1 MYNKYLKFVNKLSE
15 NINDLN
21 YNYSNIIILCVGTR
35 NIIGDSIGPI
45 IGTNIKKIENEYI
58 KIFGTLQETVN
69 FINAREIVTSLYN
82 DYENPYIITIDAALG
97 KNVGDISV
105 SKGYIKL
112 GKALEKNICFYS
124 NINIKCIVGKSTNLK
139 ISNINELNKVSINTI
154 NTMASIVTCGIEDV
168 LKKIKIYV

>member
-69 FINAREIVTSLYN
+69 FSNAREIVTSLYN

-97 KNVGDISV
+97 K
-105 SKGYIKL
+105 
-112 GKALEKNICFYS
+112 
-124 NINIKCIVGKSTNLK
+124 
-139 ISNINELNKVSINTI
+139 
-154 NTMASIVTCGIEDV
+154 M
-168 LKKIKIYV
+168 